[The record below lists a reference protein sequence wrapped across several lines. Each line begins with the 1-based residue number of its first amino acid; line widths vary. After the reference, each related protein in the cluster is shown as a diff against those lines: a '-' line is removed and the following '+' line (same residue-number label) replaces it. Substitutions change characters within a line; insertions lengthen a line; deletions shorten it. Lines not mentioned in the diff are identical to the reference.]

1 MRILSLQS
9 GTSVDGIDVA
19 VVDVDPLDDSDRPVV
34 RLAPVV
40 ARTVPWSER
49 TRALLLAAVEGQ
61 SLTPAEFV
69 RLDTLAGQE
78 FAEAAAAA
86 AAEAGGGGPGG
97 VELVVS
103 HGQTLHHWVEDGHA
117 RGTLQVGQPAWI
129 AERLGVPVLSDVR
142 SADIAAGGEG
152 APLMGLFDRAWL
164 AGEAARDGRPVAT
177 VNLGGIA
184 NVQIVEPDG
193 GLIAFDSGPANA
205 LIDAAVARATAG
217 RQAQDTDGLL
227 AATGR
232 VDDRLLAELLAHPY
246 FSAPLPKSTGRET
259 FDLALVDAAAARSGS
274 RPELADLVATLTSL
288 TARTVAD
295 AVRSSSS
302 HIPSRAIVS
311 GGGTRNPAL
320 MRALGAVLG
329 LHGVEVVTSDALGID
344 AEHKESLLFAF
355 VGFLSWHGVPADL
368 PGTPPGRARVLGRLS
383 LAPDIVPGRRLR
395 GVAGL
400 TLAADPAEAVDR

>member
-19 VVDVDPLDDSDRPVV
+19 VVDIDPLDASDRPVV
-34 RLAPVV
+34 RLTSVV
-40 ARTVPWSER
+40 ARTVAWSEA

-69 RLDTLAGQE
+69 RMDTLAGQE
-78 FAEAAAAA
+78 FAEAAAG
-86 AAEAGGGGPGG
+86 AAEEAGG
-97 VELVVS
+97 VELAVS

-117 RGTLQVGQPAWI
+117 RGTLQIGQPAWI
-129 AERLGVPVLSDVR
+129 AERLGIPVLSDVR

-164 AGEAARDGRPVAT
+164 TGEAARSGRPVAT

-205 LIDAAVARATAG
+205 LIDAAVARATDG
-217 RQAQDTDGLL
+217 RQGQDTDGLL

-232 VDDRLLAELLAHPY
+232 VDERMLGELLAHPY
-246 FSAPLPKSTGRET
+246 FSAPTPKSTGRET
-259 FDLALVDAAAARSGS
+259 FDLAVVDAAAARAGVV
-274 RPELADLVATLTSL
+274 PELADLVATLTSL

-302 HIPSRAIVS
+302 QIPSRAIVS

-320 MRALGAVLG
+320 MRALSAVLG
-329 LHGVEVVTSDALGID
+329 LHGVDVTSSDALGID
-344 AEHKESLLFAF
+344 ADHKESLLFAF
-355 VGFLSWHGVPADL
+355 VGYLSWHGVPADL
-368 PGTPPGRARVLGRLS
+368 PGTPAGRARVLGRLT
-383 LAPDIVPGRRLR
+383 LAPDSVPGRRLR

-400 TLAADPAEAVDR
+400 TLAADPALAVAR

>member
-19 VVDVDPLDDSDRPVV
+19 VVDIEPLDDSDRPTV
-34 RLAPVV
+34 RLTPVL
-40 ARTVPWSER
+40 ARTAPWSDS
-49 TRALLLAAVEGQ
+49 TRALLLAAVAGQ
-61 SLTPAEFV
+61 SLAPADFV
-69 RLDTLAGQE
+69 RLDTLAGHE
-78 FAEAAAAA
+78 FADAAALAA
-86 AAEAGGGGPGG
+86 QQTGG
-97 VELVVS
+97 VELAVS

-129 AERLGVPVLSDVR
+129 AERLGTPVLSDIR

-164 AGEAARDGRPVAT
+164 AAEAARDGRPIAT

-193 GLIAFDSGPANA
+193 GLVAFDSGPANA
-205 LIDAAVARATAG
+205 LIDAAVSRDTGG
-217 RQAQDTDGLL
+217 RQGQDTDGLL
-227 AATGR
+227 AASGR
-232 VDDRLLAELLAHPY
+232 VDERMLQQLLAHPY
-246 FSAPLPKSTGRET
+246 FSAPAPKSTGRET
-259 FDLALVDAAAARSGS
+259 FDLAVVDAAAARAGAQ
-274 RPELADLVATLTSL
+274 PAPADLIATLTAL

-302 HIPSRAIVS
+302 RIPTRAIVS

-320 MRALGAVLG
+320 MRALAAVLG
-329 LHGVEVVTSDALGID
+329 LHGVEVLTSDSLGID

-355 VGFLSWHGVPADL
+355 VGFLSWHGIPADL

-383 LAPDIVPGRRLR
+383 LTPDTVPGRRLR

-400 TLAADPAEAVDR
+400 TLATDPAVAAAR